1 VRAYTLALAGGAS
14 GQFSAAEVSRI
25 SGIVRRSVLIL
36 KSRSSKAWC
45 RNSAMPRRGRS
56 NDGGKSLALAEDI
69 SRGTLLAT
77 RVRLPLF
84 LTADFDT
91 RIRMPLLVR
100 GRTARSDVGVAN
112 TVRTRTVK
120 LAADRVGGRRKLRDL
135 LGVSSAAL
143 AAWITGVQQP
153 SEEAFLRAL
162 ELILDEL
169 DATEGD
175 DGRR

>member
-1 VRAYTLALAGGAS
+1 
-14 GQFSAAEVSRI
+14 
-25 SGIVRRSVLIL
+25 
-36 KSRSSKAWC
+36 
-45 RNSAMPRRGRS
+45 
-56 NDGGKSLALAEDI
+56 
-69 SRGTLLAT
+69 
-77 RVRLPLF
+77 
-84 LTADFDT
+84 
-91 RIRMPLLVR
+91 MPLLVR